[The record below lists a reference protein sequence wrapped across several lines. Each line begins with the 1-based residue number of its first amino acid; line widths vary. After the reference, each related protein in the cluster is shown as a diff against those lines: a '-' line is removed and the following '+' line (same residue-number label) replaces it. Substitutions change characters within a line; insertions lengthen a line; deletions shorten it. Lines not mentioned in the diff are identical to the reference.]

1 MVAQP
6 LPEML
11 VSGGVDMG
19 EGTGVKSV
27 FGSSTAG
34 LAAGG
39 VAAVVAIIAGYLV
52 FGSSPAEQPDP
63 AAAPAAIAA
72 TPDGEEAGT
81 APATDL
87 APAAEADTGPAPTP
101 SAPDDAPDADLTDS
115 ATPPT
120 AETAVAEAPAASE
133 PDAPAVSAPRFDNM
147 RIESDGLGTV
157 AGRADPGMVV
167 DILIDGTSVDRV
179 TADANGAFMAFLS
192 LPASDQPRVLALLAD
207 PDGAAVLSADER
219 LISPTSAPAAL
230 ATADPAPAAPAT
242 GTAEAPATTAEG
254 TEADPVAATE
264 TTAEASA
271 STAPAPETPQTE
283 ATETALAETGGVFT
297 SDTGEPAAPSAPAV
311 LSLSEEGVEL
321 IQPATSD
328 TSPEVMSSVA
338 LDSITYDPA
347 GEVLLAGRGS
357 SDGFVRIY
365 LDNQPITTS
374 RIGDGGNWRTDLPEV
389 DTGVYTLRVDEVDAE
404 GAVISRIE
412 TPFKR
417 EEPEAIAEVMAEDQ
431 ATLDERGIA
440 VRTVQPG
447 NTLWAIARDRYGE
460 GVMYTYVFEAN
471 RDRIRNPDLIYPGQ
485 VFVLPEV
492 GEGQ

>member
-1 MVAQP
+1 
-6 LPEML
+6 ML

-63 AAAPAAIAA
+63 ATAPATIAA

-81 APATDL
+81 APASDL
-87 APAAEADTGPAPTP
+87 APAAEAGTGPTPTP
-101 SAPDDAPDADLTDS
+101 SAPDDAPDADLTES
-115 ATPPT
+115 ATTPT

-230 ATADPAPAAPAT
+230 AAADPAPEAPSN
-242 GTAEAPATTAEG
+242 GTTEAPATTAED
-254 TEADPVAATE
+254 TEADPATE
-264 TTAEASA
+264 PTAEAPVSA
-271 STAPAPETPQTE
+271 APAPETPQAE
-283 ATETALAETGGVFT
+283 APVTAQADTGGEVT

-311 LSLSEEGVEL
+311 LSLSDEGVEV

-447 NTLWAIARDRYGE
+447 NTLWAIARDRYGD

-485 VFVLPEV
+485 IFVLPEV
-492 GEGQ
+492 DEGQ